1 MKCVYTFLFVLV
13 FSFSFIRSQI
23 PNAGFE
29 NWANGD
35 PVGWLTLDVLGDA
48 VSQSSDSHS
57 GSSAAKMQ
65 IIDFMGSPIPPLLIS
80 GTFGV
85 SERFGSLTGYFK
97 FMPQNANQVF
107 TVAVLMSQG
116 SNNYIGGG
124 AVEISQTTSS
134 YTQFVVPIEYSGQEV
149 PDSAYIQFVV
159 ADTSEAGGGIGAY
172 AIIDD
177 LSFGGP
183 TDVHYNNVIIDFY
196 KLEQNYPNPFNPI
209 TTINYSLPNS
219 SFVKLV
225 VYNSIGQEIADLVNE
240 TIAAGNHSVEFDA
253 SNLPSGIYFYR
264 LQAGEFVQTRKMIL
278 LK

>member
-1 MKCVYTFLFVLV
+1 MKYIYTFLFVLV
-13 FSFSFIRSQI
+13 FNFSFIRSQI

-35 PVGWLTLDVLGDA
+35 PVGWLTLDILGDA

-65 IIDFMGSPIPPLLIS
+65 IIDFMGSPLPPLLVS
-80 GTFGV
+80 GIFGV

-97 FMPQNANQVF
+97 FMPQNANQAF
-107 TVAVLMSQG
+107 TVAVLMSKG
-116 SNNYIGGG
+116 SNYIGGG
-124 AVEISQTTSS
+124 AVEIFQTTSS

-159 ADTSEAGGGIGAY
+159 ADTSEAGGGIGSY

-183 TDVHYNNVIIDFY
+183 TDVHDNNIIVDYF

-209 TTINYSLPNS
+209 TTINYSIPS
-219 SFVKLV
+219 GSFVQLV
-225 VYNSIGQEIADLVNE
+225 VYNSIGQEIANLVNE
-240 TIAAGNHSVEFDA
+240 TIESGNHSVEFDA
-253 SNLPSGIYFYR
+253 SNLPSGIYFYK
-264 LQAGEFVQTRKMIL
+264 LQAGSFVETKKMIL

>member
-1 MKCVYTFLFVLV
+1 MKYIYTFLFVLV

-29 NWANGD
+29 NWANSD

-57 GSSAAKMQ
+57 GSSAAKIQ

-80 GTFGV
+80 GQFGV

-97 FMPQNANQVF
+97 FIPQNDNQAF

-116 SNNYIGGG
+116 SNYIGGG
-124 AVEISQTTSS
+124 AVEIFQTTSS

-149 PDSAYIQFVV
+149 PDSAYIEFVV
-159 ADTSEAGGGIGAY
+159 ADTSEAGGGIGSY

-183 TDVHYNNVIIDFY
+183 TGVHDNNVTVDYY
-196 KLEQNYPNPFNPI
+196 KLGQNYPNPFNPI
-209 TTINYSLPNS
+209 TTINYSIPNS
-219 SFVKLV
+219 SFVQLI
-225 VYNSIGQEIADLVNE
+225 VYNSIGQEIANLVNE
-240 TIAAGNHSVEFDA
+240 TIAAGNHNVEFDA
-253 SNLPSGIYFYR
+253 SNLPSGIYFYK
-264 LQAGEFVQTRKMIL
+264 LQASSFVETKKMIL
-278 LK
+278 MK

>member
-1 MKCVYTFLFVLV
+1 MKYIYTILFVLV

-35 PVGWLTLDVLGDA
+35 PVGWATLDFLGDA
-48 VSQSSDSHS
+48 VSQTSESHS

-65 IIDFMGSPIPPLLIS
+65 IIDFMGSPIPPILIS
-80 GTFGV
+80 GEFGV
-85 SERFGSLTGYFK
+85 SEKFGSLTGYFK
-97 FMPQNANQVF
+97 FMPQNNNQTF

-116 SNNYIGGG
+116 SNYIGGG
-124 AVEISQTTSS
+124 AVEIFQTTSAF
-134 YTQFVVPIEYSGQEV
+134 TQFVVPIEYAGSEV

-159 ADTSEAGGGIGAY
+159 ADTSEAGGGIGSY

-183 TDVHYNNVIIDFY
+183 TDVHDNIVTVDYY

-209 TTINYSLPNS
+209 TTINYSIPSS
-219 SFVKLV
+219 SFVQLI
-225 VYNSIGQEIADLVNE
+225 VYNSIGQEIANLVNE
-240 TIAAGNHSVEFDA
+240 TIAAGNHNIEFDA
-253 SNLPSGIYFYR
+253 SNLPSGIYFYK
-264 LQAGEFVQTRKMIL
+264 LQAGSFVETKKMIL